1 MEAALSSSFGRN
13 VLGQTPFRIGRAPD
27 NTLVISDPQAS
38 AHHVEIAPDYGG
50 NGYQI
55 TDLNSTNGTF
65 INEQRLTPN
74 LARPLY
80 SGDVIRIGTTN
91 FTYTAN
97 ESGASYPP
105 TERASSPNYEPTV
118 YASPLSQP
126 PYPQPPAQPAYQQPP
141 VQQPPAL
148 YSNVGMPVQPQ
159 VTPPPVY
166 PLPAYPQSPGYPQP
180 VSPQPGSFGQPI
192 GYPPPQKKSRAGCWI
207 AAIIILVLLV
217 GGGSGAYYYFTR
229 VNPNPL
235 FTQFTSSP
243 QQTLQTYCNALKS
256 GDYQTAYNQF
266 STRAQSQISES
277 DFAKSLQTAFAT
289 LGGLK
294 DCTVGTVKQTSS
306 TTATGSVTYTFGDG
320 RTIPGNG
327 RLVYE
332 SGAWKMD
339 ASNNIN
345 S

>member
-1 MEAALSSSFGRN
+1 MSPIQ
-13 VLGQTPFRIGRAPD
+13 QTRAERAIRQPSEP
-27 NTLVISDPQAS
+27 VR
-38 AHHVEIAPDYGG
+38 
-50 NGYQI
+50 QI
-55 TDLNSTNGTF
+55 TN
-65 INEQRLTPN
+65 
-74 LARPLY
+74 PLY
-80 SGDVIRIGTTN
+80 TLHRFLNHLTRSRLLNRLINSRPFSN
-91 FTYTAN
+91 LPPFTAM
-97 ESGASYPP
+97 SVCPCSRRLHHHP
-105 TERASSPNYEPTV
+105 SI
-118 YASPLSQP
+118 LC
-126 PYPQPPAQPAYQQPP
+126 
-141 VQQPPAL
+141 
-148 YSNVGMPVQPQ
+148 
-159 VTPPPVY
+159 
-166 PLPAYPQSPGYPQP
+166 LPILYPQP

-192 GYPPPQKKSRAGCWI
+192 GYPPPQTKSRAGCWI